1 LALETLALKVGKYFS
16 ENFYLTYSA
25 PLFEMGIGDLGLE
38 YKLSD
43 DLTLNTQVGAF
54 SPQDG
59 EFELKFELQY
69 EF

>member
-1 LALETLALKVGKYFS
+1 
-16 ENFYLTYSA
+16 
-25 PLFEMGIGDLGLE
+25 
-38 YKLSD
+38 
-43 DLTLNTQVGAF
+43 LNTQVGAF

>member
-1 LALETLALKVGKYFS
+1 
-16 ENFYLTYSA
+16 
-25 PLFEMGIGDLGLE
+25 MGIGDLELE

-54 SPQDG
+54 SPQDD